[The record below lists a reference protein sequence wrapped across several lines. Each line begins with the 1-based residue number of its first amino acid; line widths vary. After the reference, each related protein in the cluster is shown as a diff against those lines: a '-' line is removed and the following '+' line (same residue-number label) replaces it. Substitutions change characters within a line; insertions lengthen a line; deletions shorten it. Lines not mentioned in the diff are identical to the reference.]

1 MSADF
6 LKTIALHKLEILTAK
21 KTYYENLIK
30 NMKPTGGR
38 RAGAFKKAIS
48 KKGQIN
54 LIAEVKKASPSAGLI
69 REDFNAA
76 KIAGIYI
83 KNKAAAISVLTE
95 EKYFL
100 GEFSYLAR
108 ISENCPV
115 PVLMK
120 DFIVHEFQIYEGLFY
135 GASAVLLIAAMLKT
149 RQLKDLMKVAHSLG
163 LDCLIE
169 AHDQAEV
176 ERASLAG
183 AQIIGV
189 NNRNL
194 KSLKVDLNNCL
205 DLIPR
210 IPKGIV
216 IVAESGLKTHE
227 DVRRVEEAGAHAVL
241 IGEVFMRSPDIGAKI
256 KEIMLGNRGS

>member
-6 LKTIALHKLEILTAK
+6 LKTIAKHKLELLASK
-21 KTYYENLIK
+21 KAYYENLIK
-30 NMKPTGGR
+30 NMKPTGQKR
-38 RAGAFKKAIS
+38 YEVFKKAIS

-54 LIAEVKKASPSAGLI
+54 LIAEIKKASPSAGLI

-95 EKYFL
+95 DKYFL
-100 GEFSYLAR
+100 GKFSYLAQ

-115 PVLMK
+115 PLLMK
-120 DFIVHEFQIYEGLFY
+120 DFIVHEHQIYEGLFY
-135 GASAVLLIAAMLKT
+135 GASAVLLIVAMLPDKE
-149 RQLKDLMKVAHSLG
+149 LKGLMKVAHSLG
-163 LDCLIE
+163 LDCLVE
-169 AHDQAEV
+169 AHDEDEV
-176 ERASLAG
+176 KRAAAAG

-194 KSLKVDLNNCL
+194 QDLKVDLNNCL
-205 DLIPR
+205 TLIPQ
-210 IPKGIV
+210 IPKGII

-227 DVRRVEEAGAHAVL
+227 DIRRVQEAGAHAVL
-241 IGEVFMRSPDIGAKI
+241 IGETFMRSPDIASKI
-256 KEIMLGNRGS
+256 KEIMVG

>member
-1 MSADF
+1 VSADF
-6 LKTIALHKLEILTAK
+6 LKTIAKHKLEVLAAK
-21 KTYYENLIK
+21 KAYYENLIK
-30 NMKPTGGR
+30 HMKATGQR
-38 RAGAFKKAIS
+38 RYEVFKKAIS

-69 REDFNAA
+69 REDFNAV

-95 EKYFL
+95 DKYFL
-100 GEFSYLAR
+100 GKFSYLAQ

-115 PVLMK
+115 PLLMK

-135 GASAVLLIAAMLKT
+135 GASAVLLIVAMLPDK
-149 RQLKDLMKVAHSLG
+149 QLNGLMKLAHGLG
-163 LDCLIE
+163 LDCLVE
-169 AHDQAEV
+169 AHDEAEV
-176 ERASLAG
+176 KRAVSLG
-183 AQIIGV
+183 AEIIGV

-194 KSLKVDLNNCL
+194 QDLKVDLNNCL
-205 DLIPR
+205 DLIPK

-227 DVRRVEEAGAHAVL
+227 DIRRVEEAGAHAVL
-241 IGEVFMRSPDIGAKI
+241 IGETFMRSPDIGTKI
-256 KEIMLGNRGS
+256 KEVMYGTR